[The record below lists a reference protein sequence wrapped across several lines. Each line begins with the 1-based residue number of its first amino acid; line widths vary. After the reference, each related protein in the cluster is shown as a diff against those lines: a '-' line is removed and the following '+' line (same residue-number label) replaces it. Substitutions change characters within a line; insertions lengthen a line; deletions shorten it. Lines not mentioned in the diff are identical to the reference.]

1 MKFSK
6 FIEFFKDGI
15 LIFIFTIFSGCVDI
29 DSVKSRLI
37 PSKPEESYIQ
47 ATRKSELV
55 FDETTRI
62 VLIAVH
68 LNTFD
73 EQKYPHEKGEIFFID
88 VYQSA
93 QNSKGF
99 LENNYRL
106 SLSNG
111 ESPFKITRL
120 QKEDLQDFML
130 QNAMRW
136 GEYYL
141 VEFAPQDKRVQ
152 DSLTLVLSHPEFG
165 ENILKFGFKG
175 LSKEELRGK
184 DQ

>member
-1 MKFSK
+1 MKHFWV
-6 FIEFFKDGI
+6 GI
-15 LIFIFTIFSGCVDI
+15 LILSLAVLSGCVDV
-29 DSVKSRLI
+29 DSVKSKLI

-68 LNTFD
+68 LNAYD
-73 EQKYPHEKGEIFFID
+73 EQKYPHEKGEIFFVD

-99 LENNYRL
+99 LENGYNL
-106 SLSNG
+106 KLSNG
-111 ESPFKITRL
+111 ESPVKITRL
-120 QKEDLQDFML
+120 QKEDLRDFML
-130 QNAMRW
+130 SNAMRW
-136 GEYYL
+136 GEYYW

-152 DSLTLVLSHPEFG
+152 DSLMLVLSHPKFG
-165 ENILKFGFKG
+165 ENTLKFGFKG

-184 DQ
+184 DK